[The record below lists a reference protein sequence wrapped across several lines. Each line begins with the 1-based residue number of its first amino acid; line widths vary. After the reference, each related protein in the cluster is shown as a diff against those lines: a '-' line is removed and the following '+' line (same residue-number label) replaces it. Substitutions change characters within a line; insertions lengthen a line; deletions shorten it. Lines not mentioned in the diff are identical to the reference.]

1 MNKISV
7 IMPVTLGLYHGCAL
21 NRVEKFNR
29 AVNSFINQN
38 YKNKELI
45 IISDGCDIAEDI
57 YVKNFNNY
65 NNILFEKQEK
75 ATAFSGSVRNKGISL
90 ATGDWICYLD
100 SDDFFGDK
108 HLELLAS
115 QITNELDWCFSD
127 DYVISQ
133 YTNSENYTATLRE
146 SALQGGRIGTSTIIH
161 KTELNVRWSD
171 GYCHDWLFIMELM
184 KLSSKYIHITANY
197 NVCHIHGV
205 HDV

>member
-115 QITNELDWCFSD
+115 QITNELENNQNNDKK
-127 DYVISQ
+127 
-133 YTNSENYTATLRE
+133 YTV
-146 SALQGGRIGTSTIIH
+146 ALT
-161 KTELNVRWSD
+161 
-171 GYCHDWLFIMELM
+171 
-184 KLSSKYIHITANY
+184 
-197 NVCHIHGV
+197 V
-205 HDV
+205 HDVYASFASFFFKSSSIL